1 MLYVF
6 LGAREPRIH
15 DEARIALGLGEADD
29 DLSLTRLDGAET
41 SLVDMA
47 QACGAIDMFG
57 GRRKVLLTNAQ
68 ALATSDK
75 KVLPWLAEFAGAGS
89 AAPCDLAALAYLDLG
104 DRRSRS
110 RVNAFSKL
118 EDSGAQVRQVRPL
131 DERRAAQF
139 ARRLAQRQGVRLD
152 DAAAERL
159 VEIVTSD
166 AGLLARE
173 VDKLAAY
180 AGFTGTLTVDDV
192 DAASAT
198 IGEHRRW
205 DYINAVSAQHPRRA
219 LGVLHDL
226 LGLRAPKQM
235 ILADIGTAM
244 RRLAT
249 AKAVDD
255 AGGDTKEVARRAGVP
270 PFRAR
275 ELHAQA
281 RRTSPRLLERMY
293 GEVVRTDRALKSTGS
308 EEDALL
314 EILTA
319 RLATPPGRR

>member
-15 DEARIALGLGEADD
+15 DEARIALGLADAE
-29 DLSLTRLDGAET
+29 DLSLTRLDGADT
-41 SLVDMA
+41 SLVA
-47 QACGAIDMFG
+47 VAEACGAIDMFG
-57 GRRKVLLTNAQ
+57 GRRKVLLSNAQ
-68 ALATSDK
+68 ALVASDK
-75 KVLPWLAEFAGAGS
+75 KVLDWLATFAGAGS
-89 AAPCDLAALAYLDLG
+89 DAPCDLAVLAYLDLG

-110 RVNAFSKL
+110 RVQAFMKL
-118 EDSGAQVRQVRPL
+118 EAVGAQVRQVRPL

-139 ARRLAQRQGVRLD
+139 AQRLAQRQGVRLE

-159 VEIVTSD
+159 VEIVTPD

-173 VDKLAAY
+173 IDKLAAY
-180 AGFTGTLTVDDV
+180 AGFSGTLGMDDV

-198 IGEHRRW
+198 IGEHQRW
-205 DYINAVSAQHPRRA
+205 DYINAVSAQQPRRA

-226 LGLRAPKQM
+226 LGLRAPRQM
-235 ILADIGTAM
+235 ILADIGTAI

-249 AKAVDD
+249 AKAVQD
-255 AGGDTKEVARRAGVP
+255 AGGDAQEVARRAGVP
-270 PFRAR
+270 PYRAR

-319 RLATPPGRR
+319 RLATRPGRR

>member
-15 DEARIALGLGEADD
+15 DEARIALGLADAE
-29 DLSLTRLDGAET
+29 DLSLTRLDGADT
-41 SLVDMA
+41 SLVA
-47 QACGAIDMFG
+47 VAEACGAIDMFG
-57 GRRKVLLTNAQ
+57 GRRKVLLSNAQ
-68 ALATSDK
+68 ALVASNK
-75 KVLPWLAEFAGAGS
+75 KVLDWLAAFAGAGS
-89 AAPCDLAALAYLDLG
+89 DAPCDLAVLAYLDLG

-110 RVNAFSKL
+110 RVQAFMKL
-118 EDSGAQVRQVRPL
+118 EAVGAQVRQVRPL

-139 ARRLAQRQGVRLD
+139 AQRLAQRQGVRLE

-159 VEIVTSD
+159 VEIVTPD

-180 AGFTGTLTVDDV
+180 AGFSGTLGMDDV

-198 IGEHRRW
+198 IGEHQRW
-205 DYINAVSAQHPRRA
+205 DYINAVSAQQPRRA

-226 LGLRAPKQM
+226 LGLRAPRQM
-235 ILADIGTAM
+235 ILADIGTAI

-249 AKAVDD
+249 AKAVQD
-255 AGGDTKEVARRAGVP
+255 AGGDAQEVARRAGVP
-270 PFRAR
+270 PYRAR

-319 RLATPPGRR
+319 RLATRPGRR

>member
-15 DEARIALGLGEADD
+15 DEARIALGLADAE
-29 DLSLTRLDGAET
+29 DLSLTRLDGADT
-41 SLVDMA
+41 SLVA
-47 QACGAIDMFG
+47 VAEACGAIDMFG
-57 GRRKVLLTNAQ
+57 GRRKVLLSNAQ
-68 ALATSDK
+68 ALVTSDK
-75 KVLPWLAEFAGAGS
+75 KILDWLAAFAGAGS
-89 AAPCDLAALAYLDLG
+89 DAPCDLAVLAYLDLG

-110 RVNAFSKL
+110 RVQAFMRL
-118 EDSGAQVRQVRPL
+118 EAAGAQVRQVRPL

-139 ARRLAQRQGVRLD
+139 AQRLAQRQGVRLE

-159 VEIVTSD
+159 VEIVTPD

-180 AGFTGTLTVDDV
+180 AGFSGTLGMDDV

-198 IGEHRRW
+198 IGEHQRW
-205 DYINAVSAQHPRRA
+205 DYINAVSAQQPRRA

-226 LGLRAPKQM
+226 LGLRAPRQM
-235 ILADIGTAM
+235 ILADIGTAI

-249 AKAVDD
+249 AKAVQD
-255 AGGDTKEVARRAGVP
+255 AGGDAREVARRAGVP
-270 PFRAR
+270 PYRAR

-319 RLATPPGRR
+319 RLATRPRRR

>member
-68 ALATSDK
+68 ALVASDK
-75 KVLPWLAEFAGAGS
+75 KVMPWLAEFARAGS

-104 DRRSRS
+104 DRRSGS
-110 RVNAFSKL
+110 RVRAFSKL
-118 EDSGAQVRQVRPL
+118 EDAGAQVRQVRPL

-139 ARRLAQRQGVRLD
+139 ARRLAQRLGVRLD

-159 VEIVTSD
+159 VEIVTPD

-180 AGFTGTLTVDDV
+180 AGFTGTLNVDDV

-205 DYINAVSAQHPRRA
+205 DYINAR
-219 LGVLHDL
+219 LGAATAP
-226 LGLRAPKQM
+226 GAGRAP
-235 ILADIGTAM
+235 
-244 RRLAT
+244 RLAGS
-249 AKAVDD
+249 AGAQADDPGRHRHRHAAPGHGQGRGRRGRRHQGGGPPRGRAAVSS
-255 AGGDTKEVARRAGVP
+255 ARAARAGSAHV
-270 PFRAR
+270 
-275 ELHAQA
+275 AQA
-281 RRTSPRLLERMY
+281 TGAHVRRGGAHRPRAQI
-293 GEVVRTDRALKSTGS
+293 DRQRGKTRCSRS
-308 EEDALL
+308 
-314 EILTA
+314 
-319 RLATPPGRR
+319 

>member
-1 MLYVF
+1 LLYVF

-68 ALATSDK
+68 ALVASDK
-75 KVLPWLAEFAGAGS
+75 KVMPWLAEFAGAGS

-159 VEIVTSD
+159 
-166 AGLLARE
+166 AGRLCALIRYEWPDRQDGEVLLSQVRE
-173 VDKLAAY
+173 HSLK
-180 AGFTGTLTVDDV
+180 
-192 DAASAT
+192 
-198 IGEHRRW
+198 
-205 DYINAVSAQHPRRA
+205 
-219 LGVLHDL
+219 LHDL
-226 LGLRAPKQM
+226 VNTAYFDYNLEAAP
-235 ILADIGTAM
+235 
-244 RRLAT
+244 
-249 AKAVDD
+249 
-255 AGGDTKEVARRAGVP
+255 
-270 PFRAR
+270 
-275 ELHAQA
+275 
-281 RRTSPRLLERMY
+281 
-293 GEVVRTDRALKSTGS
+293 VR
-308 EEDALL
+308 
-314 EILTA
+314 
-319 RLATPPGRR
+319 

>member
-15 DEARIALGLGEADD
+15 DEARIALGLADAE
-29 DLSLTRLDGAET
+29 DLSLTRLDGADT
-41 SLVDMA
+41 SLVA
-47 QACGAIDMFG
+47 VAEACGAIDMFG
-57 GRRKVLLTNAQ
+57 GRRKVLLSNAQ
-68 ALATSDK
+68 ALVASNK
-75 KVLPWLAEFAGAGS
+75 KVLDWLAAFAGAGS
-89 AAPCDLAALAYLDLG
+89 DAPCDLAVLAYLDLG

-110 RVNAFSKL
+110 RVQAFMKL
-118 EDSGAQVRQVRPL
+118 EAAGAQVRQVRPL

-139 ARRLAQRQGVRLD
+139 AQRLAQRRGVRLE

-159 VEIVTSD
+159 VEIVTPD

-180 AGFTGTLTVDDV
+180 AGFSGTLGMDDV

-198 IGEHRRW
+198 IGEHQRW
-205 DYINAVSAQHPRRA
+205 DYINAVSAQQPRRA

-226 LGLRAPKQM
+226 LGLRAPRQM
-235 ILADIGTAM
+235 ILADIGTAI

-249 AKAVDD
+249 AKAVQD
-255 AGGDTKEVARRAGVP
+255 AGGDAQEVARRAGVP
-270 PFRAR
+270 PYRAR

-319 RLATPPGRR
+319 RLATRPGRR

>member
-15 DEARIALGLGEADD
+15 DEARIALGLADAE
-29 DLSLTRLDGAET
+29 DLSLTRLDGADT
-41 SLVDMA
+41 SLVA
-47 QACGAIDMFG
+47 VAEACGAIDMFG
-57 GRRKVLLTNAQ
+57 GRRKVLLSNAQ
-68 ALATSDK
+68 ALVASNK
-75 KVLPWLAEFAGAGS
+75 KVLDWLAAFAGAGS
-89 AAPCDLAALAYLDLG
+89 DAPCDLAVLAYLDLG

-110 RVNAFSKL
+110 RVQAFMKL
-118 EDSGAQVRQVRPL
+118 EAVGAQVRQVRPL

-139 ARRLAQRQGVRLD
+139 AQRLAQRQGVRLE

-159 VEIVTSD
+159 VEIVTPD

-173 VDKLAAY
+173 IDKLAAY
-180 AGFTGTLTVDDV
+180 AGFSGTLGMDDV

-198 IGEHRRW
+198 IGEHQRW
-205 DYINAVSAQHPRRA
+205 DYINAVSAQQPRRA

-226 LGLRAPKQM
+226 LGLRAPRQM
-235 ILADIGTAM
+235 ILADIGTAI

-249 AKAVDD
+249 AKAVQD
-255 AGGDTKEVARRAGVP
+255 AGGDAQEVARRAGVP
-270 PFRAR
+270 PYRAR

-319 RLATPPGRR
+319 RLATRPGRR

>member
-15 DEARIALGLGEADD
+15 DEARIALGLADAE
-29 DLSLTRLDGAET
+29 DLSLTRLDGADT
-41 SLVDMA
+41 SLVA
-47 QACGAIDMFG
+47 VAEACGAIDMFG
-57 GRRKVLLTNAQ
+57 GRRKVLLSNAQ
-68 ALATSDK
+68 ALVASDK
-75 KVLPWLAEFAGAGS
+75 KVLDWLAAFAGAGS
-89 AAPCDLAALAYLDLG
+89 DAPCDLAVLAYLDLG

-110 RVNAFSKL
+110 RVQAFMKL
-118 EDSGAQVRQVRPL
+118 EAAGAQVRQVRPL

-139 ARRLAQRQGVRLD
+139 AQRLAQRQGVRLE

-159 VEIVTSD
+159 VEIVTPD

-180 AGFTGTLTVDDV
+180 AGFSGTLGMDDV

-198 IGEHRRW
+198 IGEHQRW
-205 DYINAVSAQHPRRA
+205 DYINAVSAQQPRRA

-226 LGLRAPKQM
+226 LGLRAPRQM
-235 ILADIGTAM
+235 ILADIGTAI

-249 AKAVDD
+249 AKAVQD
-255 AGGDTKEVARRAGVP
+255 AGGDAREVARRAGVP
-270 PFRAR
+270 PYRAR

-281 RRTSPRLLERMY
+281 RRTSPRLLERIY

-319 RLATPPGRR
+319 RLATRPGRR

>member
-15 DEARIALGLGEADD
+15 DEARIALGLADAE
-29 DLSLTRLDGAET
+29 DLSLTRLDGADT
-41 SLVDMA
+41 SLVA
-47 QACGAIDMFG
+47 VAEACGAIDMFG
-57 GRRKVLLTNAQ
+57 GRRKVLLSNAQ
-68 ALATSDK
+68 ALVASNK
-75 KVLPWLAEFAGAGS
+75 NVLDWLAAFAGAGS
-89 AAPCDLAALAYLDLG
+89 DAPCDLAALAYLDLG

-110 RVNAFSKL
+110 RVQAFMKL
-118 EDSGAQVRQVRPL
+118 EAAGAQVRQVRPL
-131 DERRAAQF
+131 DEWRAAQF
-139 ARRLAQRQGVRLD
+139 AQRLAQRQGVRLE

-159 VEIVTSD
+159 VEIVTPD

-180 AGFTGTLTVDDV
+180 AGFSGTLGMDDV

-198 IGEHRRW
+198 IGEHQRW
-205 DYINAVSAQHPRRA
+205 DYINAVSAQQPRRA

-235 ILADIGTAM
+235 ILADIGTAI

-249 AKAVDD
+249 AKAVQD
-255 AGGDTKEVARRAGVP
+255 AGGDAQEVARRAGVP
-270 PFRAR
+270 PYRAR

-319 RLATPPGRR
+319 RLATRPGRR

>member
-15 DEARIALGLGEADD
+15 DEARIALGLADAE
-29 DLSLTRLDGAET
+29 DLSLTRLDGADT
-41 SLVDMA
+41 SLVA
-47 QACGAIDMFG
+47 VAEACGAIDMFG
-57 GRRKVLLTNAQ
+57 GRRKVLLSNAQ
-68 ALATSDK
+68 ALVASDK
-75 KVLPWLAEFAGAGS
+75 KVLDWLAAFAGAGS
-89 AAPCDLAALAYLDLG
+89 DAPCDLAVLAYLDLG

-110 RVNAFSKL
+110 RVQAFMKL
-118 EDSGAQVRQVRPL
+118 EAVGAQVRQVRPL

-139 ARRLAQRQGVRLD
+139 AQRLAQRQGVRLE

-159 VEIVTSD
+159 VEIVTPD

-180 AGFTGTLTVDDV
+180 AGFSGTLGMDDV

-198 IGEHRRW
+198 IGEHQRW
-205 DYINAVSAQHPRRA
+205 DYINAVSAQQPRRA

-226 LGLRAPKQM
+226 LGLRAPRQM
-235 ILADIGTAM
+235 ILADIGTSI

-249 AKAVDD
+249 AKAVQD
-255 AGGDTKEVARRAGVP
+255 AGGDAQEVARRAGVP
-270 PFRAR
+270 PYRAR

-319 RLATPPGRR
+319 RLATRPGRR

>member
-15 DEARIALGLGEADD
+15 DEARIALGLADAE
-29 DLSLTRLDGAET
+29 DLSLTRLDGADT
-41 SLVDMA
+41 SLVA
-47 QACGAIDMFG
+47 VAEACGAIDMFG
-57 GRRKVLLTNAQ
+57 GRRKVLLSNAQ
-68 ALATSDK
+68 ALVASNK
-75 KVLPWLAEFAGAGS
+75 NVLDWLAAFAGAGS
-89 AAPCDLAALAYLDLG
+89 DAPCDLAVLAYLDLG

-110 RVNAFSKL
+110 RVQAFMKL
-118 EDSGAQVRQVRPL
+118 EAVGAQVRQVRPL

-139 ARRLAQRQGVRLD
+139 AQRLAQRQGVRLE

-159 VEIVTSD
+159 VEIVTPD

-173 VDKLAAY
+173 IDKLAAY
-180 AGFTGTLTVDDV
+180 AGFSGTLGMDDV

-198 IGEHRRW
+198 IGEHQRW
-205 DYINAVSAQHPRRA
+205 DYINAVSAQQPRRA

-226 LGLRAPKQM
+226 LGLRAPRQM
-235 ILADIGTAM
+235 ILADIGTAI

-249 AKAVDD
+249 AKAVQD
-255 AGGDTKEVARRAGVP
+255 AGGDAQEVARRAGVP
-270 PFRAR
+270 PYRAR

-319 RLATPPGRR
+319 RLATRPGRR

>member
-15 DEARIALGLGEADD
+15 DEARIALGLADAE
-29 DLSLTRLDGAET
+29 DLSLTRLDGADT
-41 SLVDMA
+41 SLVA
-47 QACGAIDMFG
+47 VAEACGAIDMFG
-57 GRRKVLLTNAQ
+57 GRRKVLLSNAQ
-68 ALATSDK
+68 ALVASNK
-75 KVLPWLAEFAGAGS
+75 KVLDWLAAFAGAGS
-89 AAPCDLAALAYLDLG
+89 DAPCDLAVLAYLDLG

-110 RVNAFSKL
+110 RVQAFMKL
-118 EDSGAQVRQVRPL
+118 EAAGAQVRQVRPL

-139 ARRLAQRQGVRLD
+139 AQRLAQRQGVRLE

-159 VEIVTSD
+159 VEIVTPD

-173 VDKLAAY
+173 IDKLAAY
-180 AGFTGTLTVDDV
+180 AGFSGTLGMDDV

-198 IGEHRRW
+198 IGEHQRW
-205 DYINAVSAQHPRRA
+205 DYINAVSAQQPRRA

-226 LGLRAPKQM
+226 LGLRAPRQM
-235 ILADIGTAM
+235 ILADIGTAI

-249 AKAVDD
+249 AKAVQD
-255 AGGDTKEVARRAGVP
+255 AGGDAQEVARRAGVP
-270 PFRAR
+270 PYRAR

-319 RLATPPGRR
+319 RLATRPGRR

>member
-15 DEARIALGLGEADD
+15 DEARIALGLADAE
-29 DLSLTRLDGAET
+29 DLSLTRLDGADT
-41 SLVDMA
+41 SLVA
-47 QACGAIDMFG
+47 VAEACGAIDMFG
-57 GRRKVLLTNAQ
+57 GRRKVLLSNAQ
-68 ALATSDK
+68 ALVASNK
-75 KVLPWLAEFAGAGS
+75 NVLDWLAAFAGAGS
-89 AAPCDLAALAYLDLG
+89 DAPCDLAVLAYLDLG

-110 RVNAFSKL
+110 RVQAFMKL
-118 EDSGAQVRQVRPL
+118 EAAGAQVRQVRPL

-139 ARRLAQRQGVRLD
+139 AQRLAQRQGVRLE

-159 VEIVTSD
+159 VEIVTPD

-180 AGFTGTLTVDDV
+180 AGFSGTLGMDDV

-198 IGEHRRW
+198 IGEHQRW
-205 DYINAVSAQHPRRA
+205 DYINAVSAQQPRRA

-226 LGLRAPKQM
+226 LGLRAPRQM
-235 ILADIGTAM
+235 ILADIGTAI

-249 AKAVDD
+249 AKAVQD
-255 AGGDTKEVARRAGVP
+255 AGGDAQEVARRAGVP
-270 PFRAR
+270 PYRAR

-319 RLATPPGRR
+319 RLATRPGRR

>member
-15 DEARIALGLGEADD
+15 DEARIALGLADAE
-29 DLSLTRLDGAET
+29 DLSLTRLDGTDT
-41 SLVDMA
+41 SLVA
-47 QACGAIDMFG
+47 VAEACGAIDMFG
-57 GRRKVLLTNAQ
+57 GRRKVLLSNAQ
-68 ALATSDK
+68 ALVASDK
-75 KVLPWLAEFAGAGS
+75 NVLDWLAAFAGAGS
-89 AAPCDLAALAYLDLG
+89 DAPCDLAVLAYLDLG

-110 RVNAFSKL
+110 RVQAFMKL
-118 EDSGAQVRQVRPL
+118 EAVGAQVRQVRPL

-139 ARRLAQRQGVRLD
+139 AQRLAQRQGVRLE

-159 VEIVTSD
+159 VEIVTPD

-180 AGFTGTLTVDDV
+180 AGFSGTLGMDDV

-198 IGEHRRW
+198 IGEHQRW
-205 DYINAVSAQHPRRA
+205 DYINAVSAQQPRRA

-235 ILADIGTAM
+235 ILADIGTAI

-249 AKAVDD
+249 AKAVQD
-255 AGGDTKEVARRAGVP
+255 AGGDAREVARRAGVP
-270 PFRAR
+270 PYRAR

>member
-15 DEARIALGLGEADD
+15 DEARIALGLADAE
-29 DLSLTRLDGAET
+29 DLSLTRLDGADT
-41 SLVDMA
+41 SLVA
-47 QACGAIDMFG
+47 VAEACGAIDMFG
-57 GRRKVLLTNAQ
+57 GRRKVLLSNAQ
-68 ALATSDK
+68 ALVASNK
-75 KVLPWLAEFAGAGS
+75 KVLDWLAAFAGAGS
-89 AAPCDLAALAYLDLG
+89 DAPCDLAVLAYLDLG

-110 RVNAFSKL
+110 RVQAFMKL
-118 EDSGAQVRQVRPL
+118 EAVGAQVRQVRPL

-139 ARRLAQRQGVRLD
+139 AQRLAQRRGVRLE

-159 VEIVTSD
+159 VEIVTPD

-180 AGFTGTLTVDDV
+180 AGFSGTLGMDDV

-198 IGEHRRW
+198 IGEHQRW
-205 DYINAVSAQHPRRA
+205 DYINAVSAQQPRRA

-226 LGLRAPKQM
+226 LGLRAPRQM
-235 ILADIGTAM
+235 ILADIGTAI

-249 AKAVDD
+249 AKAVQD
-255 AGGDTKEVARRAGVP
+255 AGGDAQEVARRAGVP
-270 PFRAR
+270 PYRAR

-319 RLATPPGRR
+319 RLATRPGRR